1 MWVGGGCVRVCL
13 TDGQTKRVCCSRH
26 EVNNRFERNQRFFVP
41 AVLEEKRKKE
51 RTWERTPTLQ
61 SHSTRSINRP
71 DWSRSLSQLSLYPLT
86 LLLKHA
92 SSHTNTHA
100 HASKH
105 THTHSLSLSL
115 SLVLFCWKPTLKYFF
130 IKKPFDWSSNKARL
144 KSLAERK
151 IETFF
156 SGINKTSI
164 VWIATI
170 VNYSYSGS
178 SFLLQLPL
186 FGL

>member
-1 MWVGGGCVRVCL
+1 MGVCVRVCL
-13 TDGQTKRVCCSRH
+13 TDGQTKRVCSSRH

-86 LLLKHA
+86 LLHKHA
-92 SSHTNTHA
+92 SSHTNTLA

-105 THTHSLSLSL
+105 AHTHTHTHTLSLSL
-115 SLVLFCWKPTLKYFF
+115 SFCFVESPLLSISSSKNLSTGVQTKRDWNLWLKE
-130 IKKPFDWSSNKARL
+130 RL
-144 KSLAERK
+144 KHFFLASTK
-151 IETFF
+151 LQ
-156 SGINKTSI
+156 
-164 VWIATI
+164 
-170 VNYSYSGS
+170 S
-178 SFLLQLPL
+178 SELQRS
-186 FGL
+186 